1 MLTSKP
7 QDIFEFN
14 MQYKNSIAFTEMKEI
29 MTHLLYTIT
38 FNLDIFTKFIEK
50 QRIKS
55 EDSDNI
61 INNAGDFFNISQTSE
76 IIDLYSDNEF
86 YELCSTFHKSISESK
101 KIGIVARKMED
112 PVRAFIYFTK
122 YMYIPVRV
130 DVSTI
135 PDKVL
140 LSTAKRWL
148 SILSILVQST
158 GYTGKYINIFKGL
171 EVYHTCFKQILTNP
185 SIRSKFKSQNIEK
198 INSYL
203 ANSFDIN
210 HKISLFYITLTKL
223 IYSINT
229 EVIHKYCPNYLFVK
243 SINPKYNGVWISPLD
258 PDVNNQYSHIQACI
272 SLLD

>member
-112 PVRAFIYFTK
+112 PVR
-122 YMYIPVRV
+122 
-130 DVSTI
+130 
-135 PDKVL
+135 
-140 LSTAKRWL
+140 
-148 SILSILVQST
+148 
-158 GYTGKYINIFKGL
+158 
-171 EVYHTCFKQILTNP
+171 
-185 SIRSKFKSQNIEK
+185 
-198 INSYL
+198 
-203 ANSFDIN
+203 
-210 HKISLFYITLTKL
+210 
-223 IYSINT
+223 
-229 EVIHKYCPNYLFVK
+229 
-243 SINPKYNGVWISPLD
+243 
-258 PDVNNQYSHIQACI
+258 
-272 SLLD
+272 

>member
-112 PVRAFIYFTK
+112 PVGAFIY
-122 YMYIPVRV
+122 
-130 DVSTI
+130 
-135 PDKVL
+135 
-140 LSTAKRWL
+140 
-148 SILSILVQST
+148 
-158 GYTGKYINIFKGL
+158 
-171 EVYHTCFKQILTNP
+171 LTN
-185 SIRSKFKSQNIEK
+185 
-198 INSYL
+198 
-203 ANSFDIN
+203 
-210 HKISLFYITLTKL
+210 T
-223 IYSINT
+223 
-229 EVIHKYCPNYLFVK
+229 
-243 SINPKYNGVWISPLD
+243 
-258 PDVNNQYSHIQACI
+258 CI
-272 SLLD
+272 FL